1 MIELL
6 RTDNPVL
13 ISAVMAA
20 LAEDGIDAVEFDG
33 IADIFGATFPRP
45 ASWSSKK
52 TSPAPAASRWISAR
66 NSWNRRARNAPS

>member
-6 RTDNPVL
+6 RSENPVL

-33 IADIFGATFPRP
+33 IADIFGASFPR
-45 ASWSSKK
+45 SLMVLEDDL
-52 TSPAPAASRWISAR
+52 T
-66 NSWNRRARNAPS
+66 RARRIALDIGPELLEPLKD

>member
-20 LAEDGIDAVEFDG
+20 LAEAGIDAVEFDG
-33 IADIFGATFPRP
+33 IADIYGSAFPR
-45 ASWSSKK
+45 
-52 TSPAPAASRWISAR
+52 RLMVLEDDLI
-66 NSWNRRARNAPS
+66 RARRIASDICPEFLEPSP

>member
-6 RTDNPVL
+6 RSDNPVL

-33 IADIFGATFPRP
+33 IADIFGASFPR
-45 ASWSSKK
+45 
-52 TSPAPAASRWISAR
+52 RLMVLEEDLI
-66 NSWNRRARNAPS
+66 RARRIALDICPEFLEPLKD

>member
-6 RTDNPVL
+6 RSENPVL

-33 IADIFGATFPRP
+33 IADIFGATFPRRLMVLEEDL
-45 ASWSSKK
+45 
-52 TSPAPAASRWISAR
+52 T
-66 NSWNRRARNAPS
+66 RARRIALDICPEFLEPLKD

>member
-6 RTDNPVL
+6 RSENPVL

-33 IADIFGATFPRP
+33 IADLFGASFPRRLMVLEEDL
-45 ASWSSKK
+45 
-52 TSPAPAASRWISAR
+52 T
-66 NSWNRRARNAPS
+66 RARRIALDICPEFLEPLKD

>member
-6 RTDNPVL
+6 RSDNPVL

-33 IADIFGATFPRP
+33 IADIFGASFPRRLMVLEEDL
-45 ASWSSKK
+45 
-52 TSPAPAASRWISAR
+52 T
-66 NSWNRRARNAPS
+66 RARRIALDICPEFLEPLKD

>member
-6 RTDNPVL
+6 RSENPVL

-33 IADIFGATFPRP
+33 IADIFGASFPRRLMVLEEDL
-45 ASWSSKK
+45 
-52 TSPAPAASRWISAR
+52 T
-66 NSWNRRARNAPS
+66 RARRIALDICPEFLEPLKD

>member
-6 RTDNPVL
+6 RSENPVL

-33 IADIFGATFPRP
+33 IADIFGASFPRRLMVLEEDL
-45 ASWSSKK
+45 
-52 TSPAPAASRWISAR
+52 T
-66 NSWNRRARNAPS
+66 RARRIALDICPEFLEALKD

>member
-6 RTDNPVL
+6 RSDNPVL

-33 IADIFGATFPRP
+33 IADIFGASFPRRLMVLEEDL
-45 ASWSSKK
+45 
-52 TSPAPAASRWISAR
+52 T
-66 NSWNRRARNAPS
+66 RARRIALDICPEFLEPPRA